1 MLDVSTSIRG
11 LRQKKLVRHLSV
23 VSRIGRT
30 EYQLLL
36 TKASDRGRNVKFF
49 KVIIL
54 VVFDELTNKS
64 NVMTAS
70 S

>member
-1 MLDVSTSIRG
+1 MASCECASCFEHTTAFLT
-11 LRQKKLVRHLSV
+11 RHLPV

-54 VVFDELTNKS
+54 AVFDELTN
-64 NVMTAS
+64 
-70 S
+70 